1 MRLDHLPEDASPVS
15 VSQAGL
21 IRLNGP
27 ARAIA
32 LDVLRVNSLQTGAY
46 VSHFRGRGME
56 FDESRPYQPGDDPRS
71 IDWRVTAR
79 STTAYTKLFR
89 EERERPVLVVVDLR
103 SNMHFATRGCF
114 KSVNASRAAALI
126 AWAAHHRGDRL
137 GGLIFGD
144 TTHRELKPRL
154 GRRAAL
160 RFVHQLAEHP
170 DWTNRGVPEG
180 SDPFAR
186 AMSSLR
192 RVARPGSLVV
202 VISDFI
208 GFDRAAQSYL
218 SSVARHNEVLA
229 VFLNDPLERKLPPP
243 GRYRIVSP
251 DDELAIDT
259 YAAAARRDYEHEF
272 EERSHVLE
280 AFCHRYGVHLMSM
293 STDDDRSR
301 HYKRH
306 LDAGATDG
314 SDPAC
319 IARFALAEA
328 IGWWPLA
335 RVGGCSSPSLCSG
348 LAGCYCA
355 HGASGSSTQHVAMQF
370 ARWPR

>member
-1 MRLDHLPEDASPVS
+1 MVLLDHMPDDASPVS
-15 VSQAGL
+15 VSQSGL

-32 LDVLRVNSLQTGAY
+32 LDVLRVKSLQTGAY

-103 SNMHFATRGCF
+103 ANMHFATRGCF
-114 KSVNASRAAALI
+114 KSVNASRAAALLS
-126 AWAAHHRGDRL
+126 WAAHHRGDRL

-160 RFVHQLAEHP
+160 RFVHQLAEHKDWP
-170 DWTNRGVPEG
+170 DRTSEKGSEPFSETSEKG
-180 SDPFAR
+180 SDPFVQ
-186 AMSSLR
+186 AMSALR

-208 GFDRAAQSYL
+208 GFDRAAQAYL

-229 VFLNDPLERKLPPP
+229 VFMNDPLERQLPPP

-259 YAAAARRDYEHEF
+259 YAAAARRDYENEF
-272 EERSHVLE
+272 AERSHKLE
-280 AFCHRYGVHLMSM
+280 MFCHRYGVHLMPM
-293 STDDDRSR
+293 STDDDPVSTLQKALGRRS
-301 HYKRH
+301 H
-306 LDAGATDG
+306 
-314 SDPAC
+314 
-319 IARFALAEA
+319 
-328 IGWWPLA
+328 
-335 RVGGCSSPSLCSG
+335 
-348 LAGCYCA
+348 
-355 HGASGSSTQHVAMQF
+355 
-370 ARWPR
+370 

>member
-1 MRLDHLPEDASPVS
+1 VARLEHIPPDASPVDIT
-15 VSQAGL
+15 QAGL
-21 IRLNGP
+21 IRLSGP

-103 SNMHFATRGCF
+103 STMHFATRGCF
-114 KSVNASRAAALI
+114 KSVGASRAAALI
-126 AWAAHHRGDRL
+126 AWAAHHRGVRL

-160 RFVHQLAEHP
+160 RFVHELVGHRDWQAHTAAP
-170 DWTNRGVPEG
+170 DATE
-180 SDPFAR
+180 PFVQ

-202 VISDFI
+202 VISDFQ
-208 GFDRAAQSYL
+208 GFARAAQSYL

-229 VFLNDPLERKLPPP
+229 VFLNDPLERDLPPP
-243 GRYRIVSP
+243 GRYRLVSP
-251 DDELAIDT
+251 NDEMAIDT
-259 YAAAARRDYEHEF
+259 YAAGARRDYHNAF
-272 EERSHVLE
+272 ERRRTELE
-280 AFCHRYGVHLMSM
+280 TFCQRYGIHLMPM
-293 STDDDRSR
+293 STDDDPVSALQQALGRR
-301 HYKRH
+301 
-306 LDAGATDG
+306 
-314 SDPAC
+314 
-319 IARFALAEA
+319 AR
-328 IGWWPLA
+328 
-335 RVGGCSSPSLCSG
+335 
-348 LAGCYCA
+348 
-355 HGASGSSTQHVAMQF
+355 
-370 ARWPR
+370 

>member
-1 MRLDHLPEDASPVS
+1 MQRLDHIPDNASPVS
-15 VSQAGL
+15 VSQPGL

-89 EERERPVLVVVDLR
+89 EERERPVLVMVDLR
-103 SNMHFATRGCF
+103 ASMHFATKGCF
-114 KSVNASRAAALI
+114 KSVNASRAAALL

-144 TTHRELKPRL
+144 TTHRELKPKL
-154 GRRAAL
+154 GRQAAL
-160 RFVHQLAEHP
+160 RFVHQLVEHP
-170 DWTNRGVPEG
+170 DWQVRERPDG
-180 SDPFAR
+180 SDGEMQLTQ

-202 VISDFI
+202 ILSDFQ
-208 GFDRAAQSYL
+208 GLSRTAQSYL

-229 VFLNDPLERKLPPP
+229 LFINDPIERELPPP
-243 GRYRIVSP
+243 GRYRLVAGE
-251 DDELAIDT
+251 DEMAIDT
-259 YAAAARRDYEHEF
+259 FTKAARADYKNAF
-272 EERSHVLE
+272 EERSHELE
-280 AFCHRYGVHLMSM
+280 VFCHRYGIHLMPL
-293 STDDDRSR
+293 STEDDPVATLQTALGRRSR
-301 HYKRH
+301 
-306 LDAGATDG
+306 
-314 SDPAC
+314 
-319 IARFALAEA
+319 
-328 IGWWPLA
+328 
-335 RVGGCSSPSLCSG
+335 
-348 LAGCYCA
+348 
-355 HGASGSSTQHVAMQF
+355 
-370 ARWPR
+370 

>member
-1 MRLDHLPEDASPVS
+1 VSPLDHMPEDASPVS

-32 LDVLRVNSLQTGAY
+32 LDALRVNSLQTGAY

-89 EERERPVLVVVDLR
+89 EERERPVLVVTDLR
-103 SNMHFATRGCF
+103 ANMHFATRGCF
-114 KSVNASRAAALI
+114 KSVNASRAAALLS
-126 AWAAHHRGDRL
+126 WAAHHRGDRL

-160 RFVHQLAEHP
+160 RFVHELVSHP
-170 DWTNRGVPEG
+170 DWDNRERAPDTDPEE
-180 SDPFAR
+180 ALTR
-186 AMSSLR
+186 AMSALR

-202 VISDFI
+202 ILSDFL
-208 GFDRAAQSYL
+208 GFSRAAQSYL

-243 GRYRIVSP
+243 GRYRLVSG

-259 YAAAARRDYEHEF
+259 VAKSARRDYRHAF
-272 EERSHVLE
+272 AQRSEELE

-293 STDDDRSR
+293 STEDDPVTM
-301 HYKRH
+301 
-306 LDAGATDG
+306 LQT
-314 SDPAC
+314 
-319 IARFALAEA
+319 AL
-328 IGWWPLA
+328 G
-335 RVGGCSSPSLCSG
+335 RRT
-348 LAGCYCA
+348 
-355 HGASGSSTQHVAMQF
+355 H
-370 ARWPR
+370 

>member
-1 MRLDHLPEDASPVS
+1 MPRLDHIPDNASPVS

-89 EERERPVLVVVDLR
+89 EERERPVLVMVDLR
-103 SNMHFATRGCF
+103 ASMHFATQGCF
-114 KSVNASRAAALI
+114 KSVNASRAAALLS
-126 AWAAHHRGDRL
+126 WAAHHRGDRL

-144 TTHRELKPRL
+144 TTHRELKPKL
-154 GRRAAL
+154 GRQAAL

-170 DWTNRGVPEG
+170 DWQSQERLDGDDGEQQLTQ
-180 SDPFAR
+180 
-186 AMSSLR
+186 AMSALR

-202 VISDFI
+202 ILSDFQ
-208 GFDRAAQSYL
+208 GFSRAAQSYL

-229 VFLNDPLERKLPPP
+229 LFLNDPIERELPPP
-243 GRYRIVSP
+243 GRYRLVTG
-251 DDELAIDT
+251 DNEMAIDT
-259 YAAAARRDYEHEF
+259 YTKAARQDYANEF
-272 EERSHVLE
+272 ATRSHELE
-280 AFCHRYGVHLMSM
+280 VFCHRYGIHLLPL
-293 STDDDRSR
+293 STEDDPVAALQTALGRRSR
-301 HYKRH
+301 
-306 LDAGATDG
+306 
-314 SDPAC
+314 
-319 IARFALAEA
+319 
-328 IGWWPLA
+328 
-335 RVGGCSSPSLCSG
+335 
-348 LAGCYCA
+348 
-355 HGASGSSTQHVAMQF
+355 
-370 ARWPR
+370 

>member
-1 MRLDHLPEDASPVS
+1 MARLDHIPEDASPVS

-21 IRLNGP
+21 IRLSGP

-103 SNMHFATRGCF
+103 SNMHFATRGYF
-114 KSVNASRAAALI
+114 KSVNASRAGALL

-154 GRRAAL
+154 GRQAAL
-160 RFVHQLAEHP
+160 RFVHELAGHA
-170 DWTNRGVPEG
+170 DWQRR
-180 SDPFAR
+180 DPAANVEALR
-186 AMSSLR
+186 QAMSALR

-202 VISDFI
+202 VASDFS
-208 GFDRAAQSYL
+208 GFGRQAQSYL

-229 VFLNDPLERKLPPP
+229 VFMNDPLERSLPPP
-243 GRYRIVSP
+243 GRYRLVSA
-251 DDELAIDT
+251 DDEMAIDT
-259 YAAAARRDYEHEF
+259 FAGAARRDYEQAF
-272 EERSHVLE
+272 EQRAEVLE
-280 AFCHRYGVHLMSM
+280 TFCQRYGIHLMPM
-293 STDDDRSR
+293 STDDDPVSTLQTALG
-301 HYKRH
+301 KR
-306 LDAGATDG
+306 T
-314 SDPAC
+314 
-319 IARFALAEA
+319 R
-328 IGWWPLA
+328 
-335 RVGGCSSPSLCSG
+335 
-348 LAGCYCA
+348 
-355 HGASGSSTQHVAMQF
+355 
-370 ARWPR
+370 

>member
-1 MRLDHLPEDASPVS
+1 VVSLDHIPEDASPVS

-89 EERERPVLVVVDLR
+89 EERERPVLVCADLR

-114 KSVNASRAAALI
+114 KSVNAARAAALL

-160 RFVHQLAEHP
+160 RFVHQLAEHR
-170 DWTNRGVPEG
+170 DWPNPNKKGSEPFLSVSEKG
-180 SDPFAR
+180 SDPFAQ

-229 VFLNDPLERKLPPP
+229 VFINDPLERKLPPP

-251 DDELAIDT
+251 DDELSIDT
-259 YAAAARRDYEHEF
+259 YATAARRDYENEF
-272 EERSHVLE
+272 TERSNVLE
-280 AFCHRYGVHLMSM
+280 KFCHRYGVHLMPM
-293 STDDDRSR
+293 STDDDPVSTLQTALGRRS
-301 HYKRH
+301 H
-306 LDAGATDG
+306 
-314 SDPAC
+314 
-319 IARFALAEA
+319 
-328 IGWWPLA
+328 
-335 RVGGCSSPSLCSG
+335 
-348 LAGCYCA
+348 
-355 HGASGSSTQHVAMQF
+355 
-370 ARWPR
+370 

>member
-1 MRLDHLPEDASPVS
+1 MPRLEHIPEDASPVS

-32 LDVLRVNSLQTGAY
+32 LDVVRVNSLQTGAY

-114 KSVNASRAAALI
+114 KSVNASRAAALLS
-126 AWAAHHRGDRL
+126 WAAHHRGDRL

-170 DWTNRGVPEG
+170 DWPDPEKSQSPIDESS
-180 SDPFAR
+180 SDPFSQ
-186 AMSSLR
+186 AMSALR

-229 VFLNDPLERKLPPP
+229 VFMNDPLEQKLPPP
-243 GRYRIVSP
+243 GRYRIVSR
-251 DDELAIDT
+251 DNELAIDT

-272 EERSHVLE
+272 AERSRELE
-280 AFCHRYGVHLMSM
+280 TFCHRYGVHLLPM
-293 STDDDRSR
+293 STDDDPVSMLQTALGRRSR
-301 HYKRH
+301 
-306 LDAGATDG
+306 
-314 SDPAC
+314 
-319 IARFALAEA
+319 
-328 IGWWPLA
+328 
-335 RVGGCSSPSLCSG
+335 
-348 LAGCYCA
+348 
-355 HGASGSSTQHVAMQF
+355 
-370 ARWPR
+370 

>member
-1 MRLDHLPEDASPVS
+1 VPRLDHLYEDASPVS

-126 AWAAHHRGDRL
+126 SWAAHHRGDRL

-170 DWTNRGVPEG
+170 DWTNRGIPKG
-180 SDPFAR
+180 SDPFAQ

-202 VISDFI
+202 IISDFI

-229 VFLNDPLERKLPPP
+229 VFMNDPLERKLPPP

-272 EERSHVLE
+272 AERSHVLE
-280 AFCHRYGVHLMSM
+280 AFCHRYGVHLMPM
-293 STDDDRSR
+293 STDDDPVSTLQTALGRRS
-301 HYKRH
+301 H
-306 LDAGATDG
+306 
-314 SDPAC
+314 
-319 IARFALAEA
+319 
-328 IGWWPLA
+328 
-335 RVGGCSSPSLCSG
+335 
-348 LAGCYCA
+348 
-355 HGASGSSTQHVAMQF
+355 
-370 ARWPR
+370 